1 MDAASNKMYLCIK
14 TQNSTLSST
23 TVNYNQDVSNVL
35 TNNLFMNTHNLTSLQ
50 GTNQYL
56 IMTIDYVPLQKWVN
70 VALIID
76 NQMLSVY
83 MDGEI
88 YSVKSVDDFYAMN
101 ANMPKGATL
110 PNLIID
116 KSDGD
121 IYIGANPQS
130 SQNITINGYLS
141 KLDFFTYAISS
152 VDVKKIYDQGPFS
165 RNFMSMIGLGSTYGV
180 RSPIYNIGSASSTQ
194 S

>member
-1 MDAASNKMYLCIK
+1 
-14 TQNSTLSST
+14 
-23 TVNYNQDVSNVL
+23 
-35 TNNLFMNTHNLTSLQ
+35 MNTHNLTSLQ